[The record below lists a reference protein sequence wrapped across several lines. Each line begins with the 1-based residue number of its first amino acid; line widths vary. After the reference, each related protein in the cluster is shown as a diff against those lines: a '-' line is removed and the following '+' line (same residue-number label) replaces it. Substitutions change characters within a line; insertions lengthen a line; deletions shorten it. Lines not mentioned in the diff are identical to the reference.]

1 MEGSP
6 AAAGAD
12 RSAEVPG
19 TSRSVRHVTKRAD
32 FSESELELELLNRQ
46 HRRKAFSSG
55 DSRVDDWLIHRALGA
70 MEKHTSTTRVLSGPG
85 GVVAGY
91 YTVASSALD
100 VSLVPE
106 ELFGGRPPRH
116 APPTLTLAWL
126 GVDTRFQGRGLGTH
140 LFARAL
146 ADAVEAY
153 SLVRFVAVVV
163 DAISAENI
171 AYYRGHGFALVPGTS
186 NKLYLP
192 ATTLMRVV
200 LR

>member
-1 MEGSP
+1 
-6 AAAGAD
+6 
-12 RSAEVPG
+12 
-19 TSRSVRHVTKRAD
+19 VTKRPGGSVPG
-32 FSESELELELLNRQ
+32 FELELLDRR

-55 DSRVDDWLIHRALGA
+55 DSREDDWLVHRALGA
-70 MEKHTSTTRVLSGPG
+70 MEKHTSTTRVLADRG

-91 YTVASSALD
+91 YTIASTALD
-100 VSLVPE
+100 VSLVPA
-106 ELFGGRPPRH
+106 ELFGGKVPRH

-126 GVDTRFQGRGLGTH
+126 GVDTRFRAQGIGTR

-153 SLVRFVAVVV
+153 HLVRYAAVII
-163 DAISAENI
+163 DAISQANI
-171 AYYRGHGFALVPGTS
+171 DYYLGQGFALVPGTS

-200 LR
+200 LG